1 MIREVINVHSE
12 ELGRQWRE
20 EEPEKEEEEE
30 ETRSK
35 VSSHR

>member
-20 EEPEKEEEEE
+20 EEPEEEE